1 MPCFLICGLAGAMV
15 SGCLL
20 DPQAGKRPARFH
32 VGPNTRAVSV
42 PTAPDAAQPIG
53 AARSS
58 TSTDPDEQQ
67 LSATSIAM
75 QFTMATSHLL
85 YTGIEAETGRL
96 ELPRSNFAGAYAVVG
111 LEQRLGFG
119 AVGAELAAGWQGLR
133 YNSGDE
139 EHDTLVAEP
148 RLRGQLWIAEQW
160 TLGATLGARL
170 TGGRN
175 DDWMAGAY
183 LGVHSHRF

>member
-1 MPCFLICGLAGAMV
+1 MM

-20 DPQAGKRPARFH
+20 DPQVGNRPARFH
-32 VGPNTRAVSV
+32 IGPNTRAVSV
-42 PTAPDAAQPIG
+42 PTPDPDARQPFG

-58 TSTDPDEQQ
+58 TSTAPDEQQ
-67 LSATSIAM
+67 LSATSVSM
-75 QFTMATSHLL
+75 QFTMATSYPL

-96 ELPRSNFAGAYAVVG
+96 HLPGSNFAAAYGVVG
-111 LEQRLGFG
+111 LEQHLGFG
-119 AVGAELAAGWQGLR
+119 SVGAELAAGWQGVR
-133 YNSGDE
+133 YTSGDE
-139 EHDTLVAEP
+139 EHNTLVAEP

-170 TGGRN
+170 TDGLS